1 MNQEQDNL
9 EISYA
14 KKFEKFENNPY
25 ASDGWDDVADEY
37 VDLGLNNQ
45 EKQTIVESVEKENS
59 SDEISQ
65 QDIIDESLAYIRAR
79 ERDQQLKALN
89 EQKAVQL
96 GDIQK
101 NSKQL
106 EEQFSLNNNF
116 GPKEQKKMS
125 DNDSKSW
132 QPFSNNVD
140 PKLVQKQIEYFKLNR
155 QESLKNL
162 NTLDADSKI
171 IDNYGNYRDATHEE
185 VAESERLSNLALDP
199 NDESQFQDTENYARL
214 VEKQTERAVELQN
227 ENDRYENPNIFT
239 KVTNSIPFVK
249 ESREKAHEQRVEDL
263 SEPTIEEQNITQ
275 FNPHLEQKVENQ
287 ISSGDWHDTA
297 S

>member
-9 EISYA
+9 EVRYA

-25 ASDGWDDVADEY
+25 ASDGWDDVAGEY
-37 VDLGLNNQ
+37 ADLELNKQ
-45 EKQTIVESVEKENS
+45 EKQTIVESVEKEKP
-59 SDEISQ
+59 SDEVSQ
-65 QDIIDESLAYIRAR
+65 QDIIDEGLAYIQAR

-106 EEQFSLNNNF
+106 EEQFSLKDNF
-116 GPKEQKKMS
+116 NSKEQKKS
-125 DNDSKSW
+125 GDNSKGW
-132 QPFSNNVD
+132 QPFSDNVD
-140 PKLVQKQIEYFKLNR
+140 PRFVQKQIEYFKLNR

-162 NTLDADSKI
+162 NTLETGSKI
-171 IDNYGNYRDATHEE
+171 IDNYGNYRNATHEE

-214 VEKQTERAVELQN
+214 VEKQTERVVELQN

-239 KVTNSIPFVK
+239 KVTNFIPFVK

-275 FNPHLEQKVENQ
+275 FNPHLEQKVEN
-287 ISSGDWHDTA
+287 
-297 S
+297 